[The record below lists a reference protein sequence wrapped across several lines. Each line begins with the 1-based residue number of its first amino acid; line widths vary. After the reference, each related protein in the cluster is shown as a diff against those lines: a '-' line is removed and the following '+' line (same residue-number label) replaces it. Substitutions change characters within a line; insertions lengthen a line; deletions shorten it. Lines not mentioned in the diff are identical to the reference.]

1 MHIHVAFIMVILYI
15 KVRWCLFVCLSDDN
29 SGLCIFYGRTGR
41 PLYLAMAAIPMQF
54 SMAEPA
60 QPPDN
65 LDTARPPDAEKR
77 AARQG
82 RAGQG
87 AGQGPNKE

>member
-1 MHIHVAFIMVILYI
+1 
-15 KVRWCLFVCLSDDN
+15 
-29 SGLCIFYGRTGR
+29 
-41 PLYLAMAAIPMQF
+41 MQF

-60 QPPDN
+60 RPPDN

-82 RAGQG
+82 GAGQG
-87 AGQGPNKE
+87 AGQGPSVRLSCRAGQGQGRAGRAGAK

>member
-1 MHIHVAFIMVILYI
+1 
-15 KVRWCLFVCLSDDN
+15 
-29 SGLCIFYGRTGR
+29 
-41 PLYLAMAAIPMQF
+41 MQF